1 MMKGNGNIV
10 WKKLAFLL
18 AVMCMLCALAS
29 CSMSEN
35 QADTKDQKKTKV
47 SKISLEDRG
56 LEVIRL
62 MDEKLH
68 NEEYQ
73 ELMLGKSSSVY
84 DAESYQKLEEAT
96 YGQPDKIFRITFSDD
111 SFEGL
116 LETYGAEDVKL
127 SSWSKELQELA
138 KTQIRGSF
146 MTILVARDSA
156 SKLALQSLFTTG
168 KIFVTDEERDR
179 QGIYLYTYQDQYP
192 IAVTI
197 TITEDGAA
205 SANGTF
211 VLLDDFKAGSEEE
224 VKESLLSVLGSN
236 AEEYGKVLGIQIEQV
251 K

>member
-1 MMKGNGNIV
+1 M
-10 WKKLAFLL
+10 AFLL
-18 AVMCMLCALAS
+18 AAVLLLCALAG
-29 CSMSEN
+29 CDTSEN
-35 QADTKDQKKTKV
+35 QGDSKGTGKTKV

-56 LEVIRL
+56 LEVIQL

-73 ELMLGKSSSVY
+73 ELMVGKSSSVY
-84 DAESYQKLEEAT
+84 DTEAYQKLEEAT

-111 SFEGL
+111 GLEGL
-116 LETYGAEDVKL
+116 LETYGAKDVKL

-138 KTQIRGSF
+138 KTQIKMSF
-146 MTILVARDSA
+146 MTILVARDGA
-156 SKLALQSLFTTG
+156 SKVALQSLFTTG

-224 VKESLLSVLGSN
+224 VKESLLSVLGGD